1 MGVLEIT
8 VEIAVINIIL
18 VIVTQLVSL
27 EGLLVV
33 TGSRNSSCAL
43 LLSHPLCFSVTESLA
58 IFTRSHSLCADNN
71 RVSATKIDLLAGCPH
86 DIIV

>member
-18 VIVTQLVSL
+18 VIATQLVSL

-43 LLSHPLCFSVTESLA
+43 TLSVSL
-58 IFTRSHSLCADNN
+58 SQN
-71 RVSATKIDLLAGCPH
+71 RWLFLHDPTACVQTTIGCRLQK
-86 DIIV
+86 